1 MSGRRPRPRPRPR
14 RGPRT
19 GSDAA
24 RGPSSG
30 APAVARRELDEATP
44 HAQLFLDRLRRA
56 HLSLAGVAALAGGGL
71 LAALPLVALALPALD
86 DDAWLGVPWPVLL
99 LLVPYPLLVA
109 LAWLYVRRAD
119 ALDEAF
125 LALVAEDEELEP
137 GPPDGPGAWD
147 DGG

>member
-1 MSGRRPRPRPRPR
+1 M
-14 RGPRT
+14 
-19 GSDAA
+19 
-24 RGPSSG
+24 
-30 APAVARRELDEATP
+30 ARRELDEATP

-99 LLVPYPLLVA
+99 LLTPYPLLVA

-125 LALVAEDEELEP
+125 LALVAEDEEPEP
-137 GPPDGPGAWD
+137 GPPDAPGSRR
-147 DGG
+147 

>member
-1 MSGRRPRPRPRPR
+1 MSGRRARRRPPR
-14 RGPRT
+14 RGGP
-19 GSDAA
+19 GAA
-24 RGPSSG
+24 DGLPGGP
-30 APAVARRELDEATP
+30 PAVARRELDEATP

-99 LLVPYPLLVA
+99 LLTPYPLLVA

-125 LALVAEDEELEP
+125 LALVAEDEEPEP
-137 GPPDGPGAWD
+137 DAPAAPGSRDARR
-147 DGG
+147 